1 MREALSKYLEAV
13 KTDYALSK
21 YLEAIKTDYAEFYKS
36 SLASGRV
43 SKEYVDQRI
52 AEFNSGLKVEYGSK
66 FIRVITQ
73 DRSAHS
79 FIALRDEGKFKAGD
93 ILKSASWRSPAK
105 NFARGNI
112 FAGTLDR
119 VQWTGV
125 C

>member
-1 MREALSKYLEAV
+1 MQEALSKYLEVV
-13 KTDYALSK
+13 KADYAK
-21 YLEAIKTDYAEFYKS
+21 FYES
-36 SLASGRV
+36 SLASGRA

-52 AEFNSGLKVEYGSK
+52 AEFNAGLKVEYGRK
-66 FIRVITQ
+66 FIRVISQ

-93 ILKSASWRSPAK
+93 ILKSASWASPAK

-112 FAGTLDR
+112 FAGTFSR
-119 VQWTGV
+119 VGWTGV

>member
-1 MREALSKYLEAV
+1 MQEAISKYLEAV
-13 KTDYALSK
+13 KADYAK
-21 YLEAIKTDYAEFYKS
+21 FYES
-36 SLASGRV
+36 SLASGRT
-43 SKEYVDQRI
+43 SQEYADQRI
-52 AEFNSGLKVEYGSK
+52 AEFNSGLKVEYGRK
-66 FIRVITQ
+66 FIRIVTER
-73 DRSAHS
+73 RSAHS

-93 ILKSASWRSPAK
+93 ILKSASWASPAK

>member
-1 MREALSKYLEAV
+1 MQEAISKYLEAV
-13 KTDYALSK
+13 KADYAK
-21 YLEAIKTDYAEFYKS
+21 FYEN
-36 SLASGRV
+36 SLASGRT
-43 SKEYVDQRI
+43 SQEYADQRI

-93 ILKSASWRSPAK
+93 ILKSASWRAPAK

-112 FAGTLDR
+112 FAGKFDR
-119 VQWTGV
+119 ISWAGV
-125 C
+125 Y

>member
-1 MREALSKYLEAV
+1 MQEALSKYLEVV
-13 KTDYALSK
+13 KADYAKFYVSNFAAGGERK
-21 YLEAIKTDYAEFYKS
+21 EYAEK
-36 SLASGRV
+36 
-43 SKEYVDQRI
+43 RI
-52 AEFNSGLKVEYGSK
+52 AEFNAGLKIEYGNK

-79 FIALRDEGKFKAGD
+79 FIVLRDEGKFKAGD
-93 ILKSASWRSPAK
+93 ILKAASWRAPAK

-112 FAGTLDR
+112 FAGTLGR